1 MIVVMKADATTA
13 QIEHMAQHISSLGL
27 TPQVIHGTHQTV
39 IAALGDE
46 RPGLTEVLEPGEGV
60 EKVLPIM
67 APYKRA
73 SSELKRE
80 RTVVKARGLEVGGT
94 KVSVIAGPCSVE
106 SEEQI
111 VAIART
117 LKQLGASA
125 LRGGAFKPRTS
136 PYSFQ
141 GHKEL
146 GLKMLAVARAETGL
160 AIVTEVMAPEHVP
173 LVAEYADVL
182 QIGARNMQNYQL
194 LQAVG
199 DSGKPAMLKR
209 GMSAT
214 MEEFLLA
221 AEYIL
226 DRGNPNVMLCE
237 RGIRTYEEHTR
248 FTLPLATV
256 PYLHDKSHLPVVV
269 DPSHGTG
276 KAKLVAPMSKAAV
289 AAGADALIIE
299 VHDDPEHAVSDGP
312 DDHARRLRPAHGPVP
327 PDRRSGGS
335 DDVTGLQWGLA
346 TARGRVP
353 PCRRHSCRGGRGG
366 ATAWPEPFRPAWAGP
381 RRTGRIPRATRRPPC
396 RAPRPGRP

>member
-1 MIVVMKADATTA
+1 MIIVMKPDATTE
-13 QIEHMAQHISSLGL
+13 QVDHMVAHITSLGMK
-27 TPQVIHGTHQTV
+27 PQVLVGTQRTV
-39 IAALGDE
+39 IAAIGDE
-46 RPGLTEVLEPGEGV
+46 RVGLVEVLEPGEGV
-60 EKVLPIM
+60 EKVLPIL

-73 SSELKRE
+73 SSELKSE
-80 RTVVKARGLEVGGT
+80 RTVVRARGLEVGGT
-94 KVSVIAGPCSVE
+94 RVAVIAGPCSVE

-111 VAIART
+111 VALAKS
-117 LKQLGASA
+117 LKAKGATG

-141 GHKEL
+141 GHKED
-146 GLKMLAVARAETGL
+146 GLKMLAAARQETGL

-173 LVAEYADVL
+173 MVAEYADVL

-199 DSGKPAMLKR
+199 DSGKPALLKR

-214 MEEFLLA
+214 IDEFLLA

-226 DRGNPNVMLCE
+226 DRGNSQVMLCE

-276 KAKLVAPMSKAAV
+276 KAKLVTPMAKAAV
-289 AAGADALIIE
+289 AAGADGLIIE
-299 VHDDPEHAVSDGP
+299 VHEDPEHAVSDGSQTLTP
-312 DDHARRLRPAHGPVP
+312 GAFSQLM
-327 PDRRSGGS
+327 
-335 DDVTGLQWGLA
+335 TM
-346 TARGRVP
+346 
-353 PCRRHSCRGGRGG
+353 CRRI
-366 ATAWPEPFRPAWAGP
+366 AEAVD
-381 RRTGRIPRATRRPPC
+381 RTM
-396 RAPRPGRP
+396 